1 MKKFEAQAARP
12 GNLNWEKLIERQQ
25 PIYKREDEI
34 RSEFARDY
42 TRVLHSLAFR
52 RLKHKSQVFFNG
64 AGNDHI
70 CTRMEHVYHVDSV
83 SSTIAIALGLN
94 EELTKAIAIA
104 HDLGHAPFGHE
115 GESILSRISQ
125 RELGKNFWHEQNGLR
140 FIDDVELLEDGE
152 RRLQNLNLT
161 YAVRDGVISH
171 CGELDKNCLRPRE
184 ELFDLSE
191 FNEAGKYEAATW
203 EGCVVKLA
211 DKIAYLGRDIED
223 ATRLGY
229 IGEQKINTTVI
240 MHSMIIDLCKSS
252 SPEAGLVLSPEMSE
266 QMNRIKAFNYENI
279 YLNPR
284 LEPFRR
290 YAEKVLTELY
300 DSLMEA
306 REYLLEGAKA
316 DAARPPAKSY
326 IDDFGEFLHRYTDE
340 GIQNRRIY
348 GDLSDEAQ
356 YKQAAIDFLA
366 GMTDNYATKCYEE
379 LIEC

>member
-1 MKKFEAQAARP
+1 MKKFEQQAARP
-12 GNLNWEKLIERQQ
+12 GNPNWEKLIERQQ

-94 EELTKAIAIA
+94 EELTKAISIA

-115 GESILSRISQ
+115 GERILSRISQ
-125 RELGKNFWHEQNGLR
+125 RELGRNFWHEQNGLR

-152 RRLQNLNLT
+152 RIPQNLNLT

-171 CGELDKNCLRPRE
+171 CGELDKNCLRPRS
-184 ELFDLSE
+184 ELFDLKE

-266 QMNRIKAFNYENI
+266 QMNEIKRFNYENI

-306 REYLLEGAKA
+306 REYLMDGSTAGI
-316 DAARPPAKSY
+316 PVKSY
-326 IDDFGEFLHRYTDE
+326 IDDFGEYIKRYTAP
-340 GIQNRRIY
+340 GIANRRIY
-348 GDLSDEAQ
+348 GDMSSEPE

-366 GMTDNYATKCYEE
+366 GMTDNYATRCYEE